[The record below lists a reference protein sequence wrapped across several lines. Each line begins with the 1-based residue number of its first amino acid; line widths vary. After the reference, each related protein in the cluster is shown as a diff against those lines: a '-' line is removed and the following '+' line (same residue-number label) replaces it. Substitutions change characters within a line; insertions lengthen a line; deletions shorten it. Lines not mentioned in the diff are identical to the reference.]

1 MDPAIA
7 PPTVETASGQSG
19 HRPWWRRAVW
29 ALSAVLVVCGLL
41 AGTMAWLLRAE
52 SLRQR
57 VEAALVQA
65 LGRPVFVRAADW
77 RWQSARA
84 EGGVPAQIIVQLH
97 GIEVPPVESDGVRRG
112 VGIGQVGVVLRAAPS
127 DWWRA
132 WRGKLPWPVMALQA
146 QQVRMPPPRRAV
158 GDAADDGW
166 GEVELERLELTGIV
180 AAANAPRVLRAQ
192 ALGRW
197 QRAPEQP
204 WARVSADLREVAF
217 TPGFAGG
224 FSLEQAAL
232 QLGALQVRL
241 ARLSVGEGSAT
252 FAAEMLPANLRE
264 ALPPLGI
271 PVPPTEDPKTFER
284 VSVKA
289 ECNVD
294 FDVAKRGAGCDSV
307 VLKVDDTTFT
317 GQAWRAPQAQGDAA
331 TLWQLRL
338 AADQLNLDRY
348 LPPEN
353 LQEPPTAVPWNLADA
368 WPLRFDL
375 TVRDLRLAGLRMSK
389 ATLALQAGEQGLVR
403 E

>member
-7 PPTVETASGQSG
+7 PPTVETASGQTG

-57 VEAALVQA
+57 VEAGLVQA

-77 RWQSARA
+77 RWQPARA

-97 GIEVPPVESDGVRRG
+97 GIEVPPVESDGVGRVVR
-112 VGIGQVGVVLRAAPS
+112 IGQVGVVLRAAPS

-166 GEVELERLELTGIV
+166 GEAELERLELTGIV

-204 WARVSADLREVAF
+204 WARVSADLREVVF

-284 VSVKA
+284 VSVTA

-331 TLWQLRL
+331 TVWQLRL

>member
-7 PPTVETASGQSG
+7 PIPDDTAAGRSVRRS
-19 HRPWWRRAVW
+19 WWRRAVW
-29 ALSAVLVVCGLL
+29 TLSVVLVVCGLL
-41 AGTMAWLLRAE
+41 AGTVAWLLRAE

-65 LGRPVFVRAADW
+65 LDRPVLVSAAAW
-77 RWQSARA
+77 YWQPARA
-84 EGGVPAQIIVQLH
+84 GSAGPAQIVVQLH
-97 GIEVPPVESDGVRRG
+97 GIEVPPIESAAARPGVR
-112 VGIGQVGVVLRAAPS
+112 IGQVAVVLRAAPG

-132 WRGKLPWPVMALQA
+132 WRGKLPWPVMTLQA
-146 QQVRMPPPRRAV
+146 QEVRMLPPRRAV
-158 GDAADDGW
+158 ADAADDGL
-166 GEVELERLELTGIV
+166 GEAQLERVELTGIV
-180 AAANAPRVLRAQ
+180 AAANAPRVLRVQAQ
-192 ALGRW
+192 GRW
-197 QRAPEQP
+197 QRAPHLP
-204 WARVSADLREVAF
+204 WVPLSASLRDVAF

-252 FAAEMLPANLRE
+252 FAVEVLPANLRE

-284 VSVKA
+284 VAVKA

-307 VLKVDDTTFT
+307 VLKMDDTTFT

-353 LQEPPTAVPWNLADA
+353 LQEPPTAVPWNLPDA

-375 TVRDLRLAGLRMSK
+375 TVRHLRLAGLRMSK

>member
-7 PPTVETASGQSG
+7 PPTVETASGQTG

-77 RWQSARA
+77 RWQPARA

-112 VGIGQVGVVLRAAPS
+112 VRIGQVGVVLRAAPS

-146 QQVRMPPPRRAV
+146 QQVRMQPLRRAV
-158 GDAADDGW
+158 GDAAGDGW
-166 GEVELERLELTGIV
+166 GEAELERLELTGIV
-180 AAANAPRVLRAQ
+180 AAANAPRVLRVQ

-284 VSVKA
+284 VSVTA

-294 FDVAKRGAGCDSV
+294 FDMAKRGAGCDSV

-331 TLWQLRL
+331 TVWQLRL

>member
-1 MDPAIA
+1 
-7 PPTVETASGQSG
+7 
-19 HRPWWRRAVW
+19 
-29 ALSAVLVVCGLL
+29 
-41 AGTMAWLLRAE
+41 MAWLLRAE

-146 QQVRMPPPRRAV
+146 QQVRMPPLRRAV

-180 AAANAPRVLRAQ
+180 AAANAPRVLRVQ

-284 VSVKA
+284 VSVTA

>member
-29 ALSAVLVVCGLL
+29 AVSAVLVVCGLL
-41 AGTMAWLLRAE
+41 AGTGAWMLRPEA
-52 SLRQR
+52 LRQR
-57 VEAALVQA
+57 IEAGLVQA

-77 RWQSARA
+77 YWQPARA
-84 EGGVPAQIIVQLH
+84 EGGAPAQIVVQLR
-97 GIEVPPVESDGVRRG
+97 GMEVPPAESDGVRRG
-112 VGIGQVGVVLRAAPS
+112 VRIGQVAVVLRAAPS

-132 WRGKLPWPVMALQA
+132 WRGKLPWPVIALQA
-146 QQVRMPPPRRAV
+146 QELRLPPPRRAV
-158 GDAADDGW
+158 ADAADDSW
-166 GEVELERLELTGIV
+166 GEAQLERLELTGMV
-180 AAANAPRVLRAQ
+180 ADVNAPRVLRMQ

-204 WARVSADLREVAF
+204 WVPVSADLREVAF

-252 FAAEMLPANLRE
+252 FAVEVLPTNLRE

-284 VSVKA
+284 VSVTA

-317 GQAWRAPQAQGDAA
+317 GQAWRAPWAQSDTA

-338 AADQLNLDRY
+338 AADRLNLDRY

-375 TVRDLRLAGLRMSK
+375 TVRSLHFAGLRMSK